1 MFQKKQYPFQSILQW
16 FEPILNLVLPK
27 LQKRLLSVLFLPI
40 LRLENCDCI
49 QFSAENSNKNVVKQL
64 AAKLNKE
71 ITIRHKKNS
80 LGIPF
85 QFHVCHTRL
94 SNEVL
99 SNKNKKKNLFLC
111 CSNYMPLLQAQLYL
125 TFVDESIVVL
135 EVLIS
140 YSNNWTW
147 DKLYEKR

>member
-71 ITIRHKKNS
+71 ITMRHKKKLAWDSVPIPRLPHPIKQRSFEQQKQKKRTFFCVVPITCHSYKHNS
-80 LGIPF
+80 
-85 QFHVCHTRL
+85 T
-94 SNEVL
+94 
-99 SNKNKKKNLFLC
+99 
-111 CSNYMPLLQAQLYL
+111 
-125 TFVDESIVVL
+125 
-135 EVLIS
+135 
-140 YSNNWTW
+140 
-147 DKLYEKR
+147 